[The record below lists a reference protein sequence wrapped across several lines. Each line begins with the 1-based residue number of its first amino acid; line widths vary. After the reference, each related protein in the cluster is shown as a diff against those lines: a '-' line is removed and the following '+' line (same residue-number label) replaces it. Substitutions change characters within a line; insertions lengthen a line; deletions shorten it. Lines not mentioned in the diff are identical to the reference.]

1 MATPSSP
8 STMLWVDGDG
18 YWDGERLITCLRD
31 LNARVEALEAAQ
43 REPEPVDKEENERR
57 FKACMAAIDGATP
70 EQIRAVTPEP
80 APAPTDDEL
89 LELCWRDN
97 TLLSEDLRCAY
108 DLGREH
114 GAAAARC
121 PHIRSSDEGTS
132 YCALAEKTAAT
143 QAFWFVAFAPAGE
156 LVERVADAIYRNGIG
171 DGFREE
177 ARAAIREVA
186 KWLREAHGWEEGAQG
201 LEREVNQ

>member
-1 MATPSSP
+1 MNGIRWAFDEHAAKQQQEADSENLRQQDEDAERAWTPAP
-8 STMLWVDGDG
+8 
-18 YWDGERLITCLRD
+18 
-31 LNARVEALEAAQ
+31 Q
-43 REPEPVDKEENERR
+43 
-57 FKACMAAIDGATP
+57 TP
-70 EQIRAVTPEP
+70 EQVAAGLRQAFKASVAEDLSVTAVAPEP
-80 APAPTDDEL
+80 APAPTDEEL